1 MNRLFSLLFIAAA
14 AVLSPIAAKAT
25 SPLDMLGNIFNT
37 VTSTDKFEVSSLAGT
52 WSYQSPAV
60 TFKSD
65 NALSTAGGVAASATI
80 ESKLSPY
87 YKRLGLNTMQFAFD
101 AEGNFTLTVKKV
113 TLKGTVTKNGDDGSL
128 TFNFQS
134 SRAINLGHVSAKAS
148 KSATGVLTLTFDA
161 SRVISIVKGV
171 ASFTKN
177 SSLQTIS
184 TLLDSYNGIYAGA
197 KFKKSK

>member
-52 WSYQSPAV
+52 WTYQSPAV

-87 YKRLGLNTMQFAFD
+87 YKRLGLNTMQFIFD
-101 AEGNFTLTVKKV
+101 SEGNFTLTVKKV

-134 SRAINLGHVSAKAS
+134 THATNLGHVSAKAS